1 MTTAHPE
8 RTASVRIAPDMRLGP
23 VHYRTPDAER
33 LAAFY
38 TGILGFTI
46 HDRSG
51 GDIRLGAGG
60 EDLIRLT
67 QSADAKRYRRT
78 TGLYHTAF
86 LAPSRW
92 ALAHLLRS
100 IAQTRTPVQGLVDHH
115 THLAIYL
122 PDTDG
127 NGIELAWDY
136 PKEQWPSFEDA
147 LQLGNA
153 PIDVEDLIAEIGR
166 DPSPWTGLPR
176 DTVVGHVH
184 LHVADLGA
192 AAAFYRDAVGFDCVF
207 SDARVGAAFFRAG
220 DYHHHLGA
228 NVWAGTGIP
237 AAPDDAIGLIDYTVV
252 LPDAGEVERVA
263 QRVAQAGF
271 AVERGESVTLIDPFK
286 IRMRLT
292 VEQPAA
298 LPRR

>member
-1 MTTAHPE
+1 MTTSQTELA
-8 RTASVRIAPDMRLGP
+8 AGVRISPDLRLGP
-23 VHYRTPDAER
+23 VHYRTPDAPK

-38 TGILGFTI
+38 TDVLGFAV

-51 GDIRLGAGG
+51 SNIRLGAGG

-67 QSADAKRYRRT
+67 QVADAKRYRRT

-86 LAPSRW
+86 LLPTRW
-92 ALAHLLRS
+92 ALAHLLRR
-100 IAQTRTPVQGLVDHH
+100 IAETRTPVQGLVDHH

-122 PDTDG
+122 PDSDG

-136 PKEQWPSFEDA
+136 PKEQWPSFEDVI
-147 LQLGNA
+147 QLGNA
-153 PIDVEDLIAEIGR
+153 PIDVDDLMAELAR
-166 DPSPWTGLPR
+166 DPSPWNGLPG

-184 LHVADLGA
+184 VHVADLGPA
-192 AAAFYRDAVGFDCVF
+192 SAFYRDAVGFDRVF

-228 NVWAGTGIP
+228 NVWAGSGIP
-237 AAPDDAIGLIDYTVV
+237 PAPDDAIGLIDYTVI
-252 LPDAGEVERVA
+252 LPTADEVERVA
-263 QRVAQAGF
+263 QRVAHAGF

-286 IRMRLT
+286 IRAVLT
-292 VEQPAA
+292 TG
-298 LPRR
+298 